1 MTDGNAKSD
10 LEHASERA
18 VRASTKSTGI
28 LARLMAKATSKARK
42 YYQKHFSSSL
52 KALKKDGATKE
63 LAVSSPLTRAEAKEL
78 ITNARENGILVGVK
92 KMQPDG
98 DEGKNQSLYKQE
110 KLAKNEIKFERWNER
125 RKVLKNV
132 PILGKFSQKRADK
145 FRERSKEDNLKY
157 PDERY
162 IILCNK
168 SHLAFF
174 NEQLEILEKK
184 RTQRTISEDLDEIN
198 DNGLI
203 DKDSKIVSRDI
214 NISPEQLEIGTDYGS
229 CFVRDYTKNFCHQ
242 KISKS
247 EYCEIREQLF
257 ELKSHGAKV
266 MPNGEVIVAIN
277 SDDLEEYKKFAP
289 LDKPI
294 KEYGASGAKEI
305 EAESNS
311 NNIISVKLNN
321 DNDFGAFK
329 NTYKGKDFVAI
340 HNSDGT
346 INAYVREK
354 DTKEMAEEVKKKS
367 STADLLREAN
377 EFAEEKENTL
387 DIAPSIELEEEQ
399 LIDR

>member
-1 MTDGNAKSD
+1 
-10 LEHASERA
+10 
-18 VRASTKSTGI
+18 
-28 LARLMAKATSKARK
+28 
-42 YYQKHFSSSL
+42 
-52 KALKKDGATKE
+52 
-63 LAVSSPLTRAEAKEL
+63 
-78 ITNARENGILVGVK
+78 
-92 KMQPDG
+92 
-98 DEGKNQSLYKQE
+98 
-110 KLAKNEIKFERWNER
+110 
-125 RKVLKNV
+125 
-132 PILGKFSQKRADK
+132 
-145 FRERSKEDNLKY
+145 
-157 PDERY
+157 
-162 IILCNK
+162 
-168 SHLAFF
+168 
-174 NEQLEILEKK
+174 
-184 RTQRTISEDLDEIN
+184 
-198 DNGLI
+198 
-203 DKDSKIVSRDI
+203 
-214 NISPEQLEIGTDYGS
+214 
-229 CFVRDYTKNFCHQ
+229 
-242 KISKS
+242 
-247 EYCEIREQLF
+247 
-257 ELKSHGAKV
+257 

-340 HNSDGT
+340 HNVDGS

-354 DTKEMAEEVKKKS
+354 DTKEMADEVKKKS